1 MPTFEENK
9 NVTFT
14 PEQASTHIAALI
26 THKKRMERK
35 LEHLDM
41 RIAESR
47 GNGEF
52 AMVLKLTE
60 AKKQRLLKIAAT
72 EKEIERMQK
81 IFGDK
86 ANGKSTN

>member
-1 MPTFEENK
+1 MVK
-9 NVTFT
+9 NVPFT

-26 THKKRMERK
+26 THYKRMERK

-47 GNGEF
+47 ENGEI

-72 EKEIERMQK
+72 KKEIVRMREY
-81 IFGDK
+81 FGDM
-86 ANGKSTN
+86 ANGQSAN